1 MAQVKQQFYNGKE
14 WIEVTSEIQT
24 DENGI
29 ATGHFIELN
38 REYIN
43 KFGIFD
49 NEDILKSFMQE
60 IDELQEN
67 LKDNYYICHS
77 PKNEYYKIFS
87 TYSLNPTF
95 PSLSY
100 AMLSFLQSTF
110 LLPQSYE
117 IIYPDNSLLP
127 YAIIEVKN
135 RESEKTIILT
145 LSSGSE
151 YVDTIGG

>member
-1 MAQVKQQFYNGKE
+1 
-14 WIEVTSEIQT
+14 
-24 DENGI
+24 
-29 ATGHFIELN
+29 
-38 REYIN
+38 
-43 KFGIFD
+43 
-49 NEDILKSFMQE
+49 LKSFIQE

-117 IIYPDNSLLP
+117 IIYPDNGLLP

-135 RESEKTIILT
+135 RESEKTIVLT